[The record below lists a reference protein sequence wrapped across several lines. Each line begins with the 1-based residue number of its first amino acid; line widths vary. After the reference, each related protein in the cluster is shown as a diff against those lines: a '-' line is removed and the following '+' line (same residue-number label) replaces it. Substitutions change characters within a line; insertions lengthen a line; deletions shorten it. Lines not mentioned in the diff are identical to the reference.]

1 MAQVLIRDLDDDIVE
16 RLKIKAKSH
25 HRSLQSEL
33 KIILSDAA
41 LSSISNTSKL
51 AAKIRKKLSGRLHS
65 DSAVSVSED
74 RQR

>member
-16 RLKIKAKSH
+16 RLKAKAKSH

-41 LSSISNTSKL
+41 LVSVSNTAKL
-51 AAKIRKKLSGRLHS
+51 AAKIRKKLSGRQHS
-65 DSAVSVSED
+65 DSTISISED